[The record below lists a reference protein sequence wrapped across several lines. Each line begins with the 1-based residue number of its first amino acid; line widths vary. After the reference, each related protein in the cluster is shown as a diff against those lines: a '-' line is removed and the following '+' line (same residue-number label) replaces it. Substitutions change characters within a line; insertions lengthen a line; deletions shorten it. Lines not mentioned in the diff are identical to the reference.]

1 MKRKTNLFYTS
12 GPDSKFLTFSNYTEA
27 LTGNFLSVN
36 TKLFPDRFL
45 CLQIN
50 GLNSTTK
57 EGFIKYLVAYYE
69 NKLAALRDNILE
81 NNNTIEYNIHPLS
94 YLLEALLKVTDYI
107 DGEYILSL
115 NNIKTE
121 ISKNNGQIKNFI
133 KYIGDITEYDYNGT
147 YTDTICCISG
157 NSYNV
162 GVLNLRDTTNDI
174 YNIGS
179 CDNESLYGWE
189 NENIENLKNNNGE
202 SIYKDVKPIFDTED
216 ENENKGTYIA
226 NSIFDKLIIEN
237 IDKNN
242 SSIKSIKFN
251 IIIPLF
257 SYINIDVESNTN
269 ILEPL
274 IDENNQ
280 KYFDLNDN
288 NKNAIYDVPL
298 GIWMYADKENDTF
311 IELTKDDE
319 LNTYPTWSLL
329 ISSQFKPFPY
339 SSVPSSNVNE
349 NSRLNEFTTFS
360 EVLTKI
366 NGVLDYFTS
375 LNIQLNDLRKKIE
388 SIESSLSM
396 IGTNNTIESI
406 KKDIDEFKINTDNK
420 FDDINKKLINIKW
433 SLS

>member
-69 NKLAALRDNILE
+69 NKLAALRDNVLKN

-107 DGEYILSL
+107 DGEYTLSL

-121 ISKNNGQIKNFI
+121 INNNSGQIKNFI

-157 NSYNV
+157 NSYNI

-174 YNIGS
+174 YDIGS
-179 CDNESLYGWE
+179 YDNESLYGWE

-202 SIYKDVKPIFDTED
+202 SIYKNVKPIFDI

-226 NSIFDKLIIEN
+226 NSIFDKLLIEN

-251 IIIPLF
+251 VIIPLF

-269 ILEPL
+269 ILDPL
-274 IDENNQ
+274 VDENNQ

-298 GIWMYADKENDTF
+298 GIWIYADKENDTF
-311 IELTKDDE
+311 IELNKDDE

-349 NSRLNEFTTFS
+349 SSRLNEFTTFS

-375 LNIQLNDLRKKIE
+375 LNIQLNELRKKIE
-388 SIESSLSM
+388 TIESSLSL
-396 IGTNNTIESI
+396 IATDNTIESI
-406 KKDIDEFKINTDNK
+406 KKDIDTFKINTDNK
-420 FDDINKKLINIKW
+420 FDEINKKLINIKW
-433 SLS
+433 SLG

>member
-179 CDNESLYGWE
+179 YDNESLYGWE

-202 SIYKDVKPIFDTED
+202 SIYKNVKPIFDAED
-216 ENENKGTYIA
+216 ENKGTYVV

-339 SSVPSSNVNE
+339 SSVPSSNINE
-349 NSRLNEFTTFS
+349 SSRLNEFTTFS

-375 LNIQLNDLRKKIE
+375 LNIQLNELRKKSE
-388 SIESSLSM
+388 TIESSLSL
-396 IGTNNTIESI
+396 IATDNTIESI
-406 KKDIDEFKINTDNK
+406 KKDIDTFKINTDNK
-420 FDDINKKLINIKW
+420 FDEINKKLINIKW
-433 SLS
+433 SLG

>member
-69 NKLAALRDNILE
+69 NKLAALRDNVLKN

-94 YLLEALLKVTDYI
+94 YLLEALLKVTDYV
-107 DGEYILSL
+107 DGEYALSL

-121 ISKNNGQIKNFI
+121 ISKNSGQIKNFI

-174 YNIGS
+174 YDIGS
-179 CDNESLYGWE
+179 YDNESLYGWE

-202 SIYKDVKPIFDTED
+202 SIYKNVKPIFDI

-226 NSIFDKLIIEN
+226 NSIFDKLLIEN

-251 IIIPLF
+251 VIIPLF

-269 ILEPL
+269 ILDPL
-274 IDENNQ
+274 VDENNQ

-298 GIWMYADKENDTF
+298 GIWIYADKENDTF

-319 LNTYPTWSLL
+319 LNTCPTWSLL

-349 NSRLNEFTTFS
+349 SSRLNEFTTFS

-375 LNIQLNDLRKKIE
+375 LNIQLNELRKKIE
-388 SIESSLSM
+388 TIESSLSL
-396 IGTNNTIESI
+396 IATDNTIESI
-406 KKDIDEFKINTDNK
+406 KKDIDTFKINTDNK
-420 FDDINKKLINIKW
+420 FDEINKKLINIKW
-433 SLS
+433 SLG

>member
-1 MKRKTNLFYTS
+1 METLNKKRLGDILVSS
-12 GPDSKFLTFSNYTEA
+12 GKITYEQLNEA

-94 YLLEALLKVTDYI
+94 YLLEALLKVTEYI

-121 ISKNNGQIKNFI
+121 IDKNNGQIKNFI

-174 YNIGS
+174 YDIGS
-179 CDNESLYGWE
+179 YDNESLYGWE

-202 SIYKDVKPIFDTED
+202 SIYKNVKPIFDI

-226 NSIFDKLIIEN
+226 NSIFDKLLIEN

-242 SSIKSIKFN
+242 SS
-251 IIIPLF
+251 
-257 SYINIDVESNTN
+257 SYD
-269 ILEPL
+269 P
-274 IDENNQ
+274 
-280 KYFDLNDN
+280 
-288 NKNAIYDVPL
+288 
-298 GIWMYADKENDTF
+298 
-311 IELTKDDE
+311 
-319 LNTYPTWSLL
+319 
-329 ISSQFKPFPY
+329 
-339 SSVPSSNVNE
+339 
-349 NSRLNEFTTFS
+349 
-360 EVLTKI
+360 
-366 NGVLDYFTS
+366 
-375 LNIQLNDLRKKIE
+375 
-388 SIESSLSM
+388 
-396 IGTNNTIESI
+396 
-406 KKDIDEFKINTDNK
+406 
-420 FDDINKKLINIKW
+420 
-433 SLS
+433 